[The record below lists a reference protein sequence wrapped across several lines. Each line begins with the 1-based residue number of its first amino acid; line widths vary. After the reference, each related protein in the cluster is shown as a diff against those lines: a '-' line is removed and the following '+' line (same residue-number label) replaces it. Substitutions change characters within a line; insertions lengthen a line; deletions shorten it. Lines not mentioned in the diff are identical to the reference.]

1 MDLLLPPPIV
11 VVDAAPR
18 PGRHSSALVR
28 NETGTIFRGPI
39 PLAIAP
45 TSSFSS
51 NILAPV
57 TEVAGRTWSEGAAVR
72 FEVSASPGADDDA
85 DGLSSIV
92 IHTDGWPARFTA
104 GALAQTVL
112 RVGADGYTR
121 EGDVHLN
128 AAEYT
133 FSSDGDGAPG
143 TIDLRGILLHEFGHV
158 LGLGHSGDG
167 AATMYAAYP
176 VSRPL
181 AWRSLE
187 ADDRAGALALY
198 PGAGDGGCILH
209 ACPSGFLCVANRC
222 EERRAHATSCSPCRA
237 DGKTCDGAGADARC
251 LTEMGGESGVCARN
265 CATDADCGGG
275 EDRCVATS
283 GAGDFRCA
291 RDCRRGPAACE
302 TAVDCTDFPGTGCV
316 AGVCLYPLSVDSGRE
331 DGGNAASDAGNGGG
345 DPQPDSCS
353 LQVPGDSVSGALVA
367 SIGVGLAIVGALR
380 RALARNEKRPR

>member
-11 VVDAAPR
+11 VVDAAPL

-39 PLAIAP
+39 SLAIAP
-45 TSSFSS
+45 TNLFSS
-51 NILAPV
+51 TILASV

-72 FEVSASPGADDDA
+72 FEVAASPGADDDG

-92 IHTDGWPARFTA
+92 VHTAGWPARFTA

-112 RVGADGYTR
+112 RVGADGFTR

-133 FSSDGDGAPG
+133 FSADGRGDPG
-143 TIDLRGILLHEFGHV
+143 TIDLRGVLLHEFGHV

-176 VSRPL
+176 ISRPL

-222 EERRAHATSCSPCRA
+222 EERRAHATSCSPCRT
-237 DGKTCDGAGADARC
+237 DGKSCDGAGSDARC
-251 LTEMGGESGVCARN
+251 FAEIGVESGVCARN

-275 EDRCVATS
+275 ENRCVATS

-291 RDCRRGPAACE
+291 SDCRQGPAACE
-302 TAVDCTDFPGTGCV
+302 ATADCTDFPESVCS
-316 AGVCLYPLSVDSGRE
+316 AGVCLYPSIA
-331 DGGNAASDAGNGGG
+331 DGGTQDRRDAASDAGTSSGA
-345 DPQPDSCS
+345 PPDSCS
-353 LQVPGDSVSGALVA
+353 LQIPGGSASSGSLA
-367 SIGVGLAIVGALR
+367 SIGAGLAVAGALR
-380 RALARNEKRPR
+380 RALSRNTKRPR